1 MEAARTR
8 QRGRDRG
15 RGATPGSAPA
25 RGPRSRRDE
34 NTTDSK
40 KHAFSNFERRAVT
53 QTQGESHSQTCRR
66 DQTQTRRAPERS
78 DCHERRE
85 GSEGER
91 RERAETDTGDRRCAV
106 SLIGGDDR
114 RSTRW
119 TRRAPPT
126 PPPRAVCPPDSLRG
140 GLLIEIIELSARV
153 LDAHDHTLL
162 RLPQR
167 VSARDSAR
175 LHVHAHLDDA
185 PGEHQRDVLL
195 R

>member
-1 MEAARTR
+1 MAAARRRNPRPRGARGRGEMRTR
-8 QRGRDRG
+8 Q
-15 RGATPGSAPA
+15 TVKSM
-25 RGPRSRRDE
+25 
-34 NTTDSK
+34 
-40 KHAFSNFERRAVT
+40 HSNFERRGHSA
-53 QTQGESHSQTCRR
+53 TQGESHSQTCRR

-91 RERAETDTGDRRCAV
+91 RERAETETGDRRCAV